1 MGTDMAHRRDSFPD
15 APHNLFEFRIR
26 AAKKELLNARKRETL
41 GLEKANRLQLE
52 QMPPPVAA
60 SST

>member
-1 MGTDMAHRRDSFPD
+1 MAHRRHSFPD